1 METVNSLVT
10 QHDTANADQW
20 TQPGASSIQFES
32 SQQISPILILFYLSM
47 SSIFWGFPKY
57 LPYETCT

>member
-47 SSIFWGFPKY
+47 SSIF
-57 LPYETCT
+57 